1 MRFYECSRRDVL
13 LNKTGQTRTT
23 VAKIA
28 ARAGVSKATVDRVLN
43 ERGGVQHHTRQHVL
57 SVVQQLRG
65 GAPNAPTDH
74 LQTVKLAFIIP
85 DHRNAFLADQ
95 AQCIEDYCRSLAG
108 VTVTLH
114 HLTSANEAAVLQAI
128 DTIDDGV
135 QGVGVVGVDTAKVRQ
150 ALRGLTGRK
159 IPVVTLASD
168 IRQIGRRAYIGID
181 NYAAGRLAGSLVGR
195 LIAKPQGTTA
205 IILGM
210 RAYLGHEEREMGFRS
225 VLRDQFPHMTIV
237 AEREV
242 AEDNNRARDT
252 LLELLKVYPDL
263 DGIYCIGAGQAG
275 IIEALNIADKAHST
289 IVIGHGLTED
299 TRRYLIDGTMDAII
313 HENALE
319 ESHSAV
325 DQLVAAARGAPLPAL
340 PSISIQA
347 IFREN
352 IPL

>member
-1 MRFYECSRRDVL
+1 
-13 LNKTGQTRTT
+13 
-23 VAKIA
+23 
-28 ARAGVSKATVDRVLN
+28 VLN
-43 ERGGVQHHTRQHVL
+43 ERSGVQHHTRQHVL
-57 SVVQQLRG
+57 SVVEQLKGR
-65 GAPNAPTDH
+65 APAAPTGH
-74 LQTVKLAFIIP
+74 VQNVKLAFIIP

-95 AQCIEDYCRSLAG
+95 ARCIDDYCRSLAG

-114 HLTSANEAAVLQAI
+114 HLTGANEAAILQAI
-128 DTIDDGV
+128 EAIEEDA
-135 QGVGVVGVDTAKVRQ
+135 QGVGVVGVDTARVRQ
-150 ALRGLTGRK
+150 ALRGLTGRN

-195 LIAKPQGTTA
+195 LTAKPQGTTA

-225 VLRDQFPHMTIV
+225 VLRDQFPGMTIV
-237 AEREV
+237 AEREI
-242 AEDNNRARDT
+242 AEDDNRARDT

-263 DGIYCIGAGQAG
+263 NSLYCIGAGQTG
-275 IIEALNIADKAHST
+275 IIDALNLTGKAHSMV
-289 IVIGHGLTED
+289 VIGHGLTED
-299 TRRYLIDGTMDAII
+299 TRQYLVDGSMDAII
-313 HENALE
+313 HENAQE
-319 ESHSAV
+319 EARCAV
-325 DQLVAAARGAPLPAL
+325 DQLVSAARGAPVPEL